1 VGLIGVLVGEEIVGG
16 EIVGGVMQAYIAPAK
31 FMVKPQS
38 FRGGSMKRRNIG
50 FLLLAAAIGLI
61 GLLTVQA
68 QRKAAQKR
76 TLSRAAQSVYTANY
90 TLSGPHSHNNLSVFL
105 IHGKDISNG
114 TPPLTLKEA
123 MAQKKVVVHE
133 TGDVNQLAIENV
145 SQEEVFVQSGD
156 IVKGGQQDR
165 VLALDLIVPPKSGR
179 VPISSFCVEQ
189 GRWSRRGDESVAAFS
204 MSEKMLVSK
213 DLKIA
218 AKDKASQAEVWENVG
233 KSQEKLG
240 KGVAVARAVSPGV
253 VAGGGGGSGSGSGT
267 GAGAGAGPAE
277 YSVASAQS
285 ASSLQLTLENEDVQN
300 TSGEYVKKLSSII
313 EGKNDVIGFAFA
325 INGQIN
331 SADVYSSHALFK
343 KLWPKLLESSAV
355 EALGELEKDKTYKAV
370 TVEDVTAFLDE
381 AKAGET
387 DVKEVTPRVRMIKR
401 ETEKN
406 LFFETRDRKKDG
418 DWIHRNYIKK

>member
-1 VGLIGVLVGEEIVGG
+1 
-16 EIVGGVMQAYIAPAK
+16 MQAYIAQAK
-31 FMVKPQS
+31 LMVKPQS
-38 FRGGSMKRRNIG
+38 FQGGSMKRRNIG

-76 TLSRAAQSVYTANY
+76 TLPRGAQSVYTANY

-114 TPPLTLKEA
+114 TTPLTLQEA

-165 VLALDLIVPPKSGR
+165 VLALDIIVPPKSGR

-189 GRWSRRGDESVAAFS
+189 DRWNRRGDESAAAFS

-218 AKDKASQAEVWENVG
+218 AKHNASQGEVWENVG

-240 KGVAVARAVSPGV
+240 KGVAVARGSSSNIP
-253 VAGGGGGSGSGSGT
+253 VAGGGGSNRGG
-267 GAGAGAGPAE
+267 GPVS
-277 YSVASAQS
+277 YSVASPQS
-285 ASSLQLTLENEDVQN
+285 SSSLQLTLENDDVQN
-300 TSGEYVKKLSSII
+300 TSGEYINKLSSII

-370 TVEDVTAFLDE
+370 TTEDVAVFLDE
-381 AKAGET
+381 PKAGDT
-387 DVKEVTPRVRMIKR
+387 DIKEVTARVRMIKR

-406 LFFETRDRKKDG
+406 LFFETRDRKKEG

>member
-1 VGLIGVLVGEEIVGG
+1 
-16 EIVGGVMQAYIAPAK
+16 
-31 FMVKPQS
+31 
-38 FRGGSMKRRNIG
+38 MKKRNIG

-76 TLSRAAQSVYTANY
+76 ISPKTVQTVYTANY
-90 TLSGPHSHNNLSVFL
+90 ALSGPHSHNNLSVFL

-114 TPPLTLKEA
+114 TPPLTLQEA

-204 MSEKMLVSK
+204 QSENMLVSK

-240 KGVAVARAVSPGV
+240 KGVAVARGSIPAIAV
-253 VAGGGGGSGSGSGT
+253 AGGGGSGSGDGT
-267 GAGAGAGPAE
+267 GVSATPPPPS
-277 YSVASAQS
+277 YSVASSQS

-300 TSGEYVKKLSSII
+300 TTRECINKLSSII

-331 SADVYSSHALFK
+331 SADVYASNALFK

-355 EALGELEKDKTYKAV
+355 EALGELEKDKTYPAV
-370 TVEDVTAFLDE
+370 TTEVVMAFLDE
-381 AKAGET
+381 AKAGDT
-387 DVKEVTPRVRMIKR
+387 DIKEVTPRVRMIKR

-406 LFFETRDRKKDG
+406 LFFETSDRKKNG